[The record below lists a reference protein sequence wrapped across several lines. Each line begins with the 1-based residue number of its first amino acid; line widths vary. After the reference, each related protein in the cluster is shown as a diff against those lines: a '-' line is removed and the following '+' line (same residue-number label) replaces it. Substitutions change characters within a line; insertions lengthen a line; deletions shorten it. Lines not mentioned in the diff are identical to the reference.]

1 MARINLLPWREARR
15 EQLKQEF
22 LGSLGSVVIGAG
34 LIIGIAFF
42 VMSSAIESQSARNA
56 YMQKN
61 IDSLNKEV
69 QEIDALKSRRE
80 QLIDRMNIIQGLQG
94 NRPVI
99 VRIFDQFVRTL
110 PDGVYY
116 QRLLRTDQ
124 QLTIDGTAESNNR
137 VSNLMRRLD
146 GSDWFSDPN
155 LTAVL
160 ANPAFGEQANS
171 FSLAVTLSTAATPS
185 IADAEE

>member
-22 LGSLGSVVIGAG
+22 IANLGVVVVSAG
-34 LIIGIAFF
+34 LLIGLVYFALN
-42 VMSSAIESQSARNA
+42 SAIDSQNGRNQ
-56 YMQKN
+56 YMQTN
-61 IDSLNKEV
+61 INSLNEEV
-69 QEIDALKSRRE
+69 EEIAALKARRE

-116 QRLLRTDQ
+116 QRLQRVDQ
-124 QLTIDGTAESNNR
+124 RLEIDGTAESNNR

-146 GSDWFSDPN
+146 DSDWFAEPN
-155 LTAVL
+155 LTSVV
-160 ANPAFGEQANS
+160 ANPAIGEQANS
-171 FSLAVTLSTAATPS
+171 FSLAVALATPTQS
-185 IADAEE
+185 AEEQ

>member
-1 MARINLLPWREARR
+1 MAKINLLPWREARR

-22 LGSLGSVVIGAG
+22 LGNLGSVVIAAG
-34 LIIGIAFF
+34 LLIGAVYF
-42 VMSSAIESQSARNA
+42 AINGEIDAQNNRNA

-61 IDSLNKEV
+61 IDSLNEEV
-69 QEIDALKSRRE
+69 REIDALKSKRE

-116 QRLLRTDQ
+116 QRLQREDQ
-124 QLTIDGTAESNNR
+124 RLTIDGTAESNNR

-146 GSDWFSDPN
+146 GSNWFADPN
-155 LTAVL
+155 LTAVV
-160 ANPAFGEQANS
+160 ANPTFGEQANN
-171 FSLAVTLSTAATPS
+171 FSLAVTLAKATS
-185 IADAEE
+185 IADAGGSK

>member
-22 LGSLGSVVIGAG
+22 IANLGVVVIGAG
-34 LIIGIAFF
+34 MLVALAYF
-42 VMSSAIESQSARNA
+42 VLTSSIDGQTARNN
-56 YMQKN
+56 YMQLS
-61 IDSLNKEV
+61 IDSLNEEV
-69 QEIDALKSRRE
+69 QEIVALKSRRE

-116 QRLLRTDQ
+116 QRLQRVNQKLE
-124 QLTIDGTAESNNR
+124 IDGTAESNNR

-146 GSDWFSDPN
+146 ASDWFAGPN
-155 LTAVL
+155 LTAVV
-160 ANPAFGEQANS
+160 ANPAFGEQANN
-171 FSLAVTLSTAATPS
+171 FSLAVALATPS
-185 IADAEE
+185 SGEEEQ

>member
-1 MARINLLPWREARR
+1 MAKINLLPWREARR

-22 LGSLGSVVIGAG
+22 LGNLGSVVIGAG
-34 LIIGIAFF
+34 LLVGVAYFL
-42 VMSSAIESQSARNA
+42 MSGAIDNQNTRNA
-56 YMQKN
+56 YMQAN
-61 IDSLNKEV
+61 IDSLNEEV

-116 QRLLRTDQ
+116 QRLIREDQ
-124 QLTIDGTAESNNR
+124 RLTIDGTAESNNR

-146 GSDWFSDPN
+146 SSNWFADPN
-155 LTAVL
+155 LTSVV

-171 FSLAVTLSTAATPS
+171 FSLAVTLSTAATTS
-185 IADAEE
+185 TTDTEE

>member
-22 LGSLGSVVIGAG
+22 FANLGVVVIGAG
-34 LIIGIAFF
+34 LLIGLVYFGLN
-42 VMSSAIESQSARNA
+42 SAIEGQNNRNA
-56 YMQKN
+56 YMQTN

-69 QEIDALKSRRE
+69 EEIAALKSRRE

-116 QRLLRTDQ
+116 QRLQRVAENLE
-124 QLTIDGTAESNNR
+124 IDGTAESNNR

-146 GSDWFSDPN
+146 DSDWFADPN
-155 LTAVL
+155 LTSVV

-171 FSLAVTLSTAATPS
+171 FSLAVALATPTKKT
-185 IADAEE
+185 EEQ